1 MFDHLI
7 TADATLFLDA
17 VPLEDASLAEVL
29 NAQVKTASTGGS
41 VAEWLNSLGAPT
53 TAQAEK
59 SAAQH
64 AFGVLTATAISDEKK
79 KEIALQVHTPEAVKH
94 LTAMLSA
101 YDWEFIQ
108 QAKELRGYAVAKILE
123 ETKHPEARVRL
134 QALTLLGKV
143 TEVALFTERSEVRH
157 VQMSD
162 TELET
167 KIKEKLARF
176 VGVTDAHEV
185 GEVEDAIEVS
195 NAA

>member
-1 MFDHLI
+1 MLDHLV
-7 TADATLFLDA
+7 TADASLFLDA
-17 VPLEDASLAEVL
+17 IPLEDATLAEVL
-29 NAQVKTASTGGS
+29 SAQVKTASTGTS
-41 VAEWLNSLGAPT
+41 VAEWLTSLGAPT
-53 TAQAEK
+53 ASQSEK
-59 SAAQH
+59 AAAQQ
-64 AFGVLTATAISDEKK
+64 AFGALIAPATSDTEKK
-79 KEIALQVHTPEAVKH
+79 QAALQIHTPPAVKH
-94 LTAMLSA
+94 LTAMLSD

-162 TELET
+162 TELES

-176 VGVTDAHEV
+176 VGVTDVEV
-185 GEVEDAIEVS
+185 IEEVKEPHDVS
-195 NAA
+195 

>member
-1 MFDHLI
+1 MLNHLI
-7 TADATLFLDA
+7 TADASLFLDA
-17 VPLEDASLAEVL
+17 VPLEDASLADVL
-29 NAQVKTASTGGS
+29 SAQVKTASIGSS
-41 VAEWLNSLGAPT
+41 VAEWLNDIGAAT
-53 TAQAEK
+53 TETAEK

-64 AFGVLTATAISDEKK
+64 AFGALVATNKTEEDKK
-79 KEIALQVHTPEAVKH
+79 QIALQVHTPEAVKH
-94 LTAMLSA
+94 LTGMLSA

-162 TELET
+162 TELEA

-176 VGVTDAHEV
+176 TGVVDVESIEIEEV
-185 GEVEDAIEVS
+185 KEVS
-195 NAA
+195 NDA